1 MTSPKHEPLVL
12 SAEEREVLVGGRG
25 RDAGLH
31 FHDLRHTGNNLAGGK
46 GASLREPA
54 RAEARQ
60 FLSAI
65 LGGHGLLI
73 VAQLT
78 SNWGRTGDSA
88 AGWTVWFEIDIS

>member
-46 GASLREPA
+46 GASLRELK
-54 RAEARQ
+54 RA
-60 FLSAI
+60 S
-65 LGGHGLLI
+65 
-73 VAQLT
+73 
-78 SNWGRTGDSA
+78 SCPPSWA
-88 AGWTVWFEIDIS
+88 ATDYSSSPS